1 MAEQSFQSHAH
12 QPVQTFIAGLFTLLA
27 IALLVAAWLFG
38 WSTEIAGIVS
48 LSLGVLMLVAMSRT
62 YVTKLQDR
70 IILLE
75 MKVRCAEVL
84 PAGQDARLQELS
96 PKQVVA
102 LRFAS
107 DEELGELLERAIREK
122 LPPVEIKRAIKRWRP
137 DLLRT

>member
-1 MAEQSFQSHAH
+1 
-12 QPVQTFIAGLFTLLA
+12 
-27 IALLVAAWLFG
+27 
-38 WSTEIAGIVS
+38 
-48 LSLGVLMLVAMSRT
+48 MSRT
-62 YVTKLQDR
+62 YITRLQDR

-84 PAGQDARLQELS
+84 PAGQDARLRELT
-96 PKQVVA
+96 PKQIVA

-122 LPPVEIKRAIKRWRP
+122 LPPTEIKRAIKRWRA